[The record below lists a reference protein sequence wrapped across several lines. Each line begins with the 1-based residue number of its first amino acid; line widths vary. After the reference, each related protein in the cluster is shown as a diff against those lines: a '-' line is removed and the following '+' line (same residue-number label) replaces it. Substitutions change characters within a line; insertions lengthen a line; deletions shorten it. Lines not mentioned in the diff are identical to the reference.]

1 MAAIGALSRPVRSLL
16 LYCWALLAMG
26 TAIGAWSIATPL
38 MAAPDEPAHAINA
51 AAVVR
56 GQLDAPEHPTVLGP
70 VAVVRVPA
78 WVASTN
84 SLATCL
90 IWWPEPSAACSPP
103 LKSGTEAVDATTQ
116 YSRYPPLYYALV
128 GIPSLVTTGAP
139 ALYSMRMVATLIN
152 SSLVALGSSS
162 LLGITLGAGI

>member
-1 MAAIGALSRPVRSLL
+1 MADSPSLPSTPPPRVTSSAKVPSPSVRNLL

-56 GQLDAPEHPTVLGP
+56 GEVDVAEHPTMVGP
-70 VAVVRVPA
+70 VGVVRVPA

-84 SLATCL
+84 SLAGTF
-90 IWWPEPSAACSPP
+90 IWFPTSSAAF
-103 LKSGTEAVDATTQ
+103 
-116 YSRYPPLYYALV
+116 
-128 GIPSLVTTGAP
+128 AP
-139 ALYSMRMVATLIN
+139 HV
-152 SSLVALGSSS
+152 SSS
-162 LLGITLGAGI
+162 TETVD